1 MSSDPAILT
10 TGIEINQVSHTS
22 IYLYTVVGVEP
33 TTHPIWVFQALSD
46 RFGYCDIQGVDASR
60 LPKVWSASTY
70 RYSLISK
77 VVGVPVCEKA
87 AYFFLSLLPYIYIIA
102 RILEF
107 FKLFF
112 NKPRQVTICISTL
125 GDGCPFRPLGLNMY
139 VSYVFC
145 GGSHTSRHIVSVC
158 RNIYDRPQ
166 SA

>member
-1 MSSDPAILT
+1 MEWAFVLDTAFYPTPRSLGLLFNVVRPSYLGDIWYLSVC
-10 TGIEINQVSHTS
+10 GIAPHLIQNYYWH
-22 IYLYTVVGVEP
+22 
-33 TTHPIWVFQALSD
+33 
-46 RFGYCDIQGVDASR
+46 IQGVDASQ
-60 LPKVWSASTY
+60 LPKVWSANTY
-70 RYSLISK
+70 RHSLISK

-145 GGSHTSRHIVSVC
+145 GGSHMSRHIVCVC
-158 RNIYDRPQ
+158 RNIYDRP
-166 SA
+166 